1 MGTDQRNELKDL
13 IQTNSHIFLGVP
25 NKMNCLFL
33 PNTGLDSKDRVGNVP
48 DVEVGD
54 ATPANQH
61 PYSLNPLKAEFMKE
75 EINYMLKNDT
85 IEPSSSQW
93 SSLCL

>member
-1 MGTDQRNELKDL
+1 
-13 IQTNSHIFLGVP
+13 
-25 NKMNCLFL
+25 MNCLFL

-75 EINYMLKNDT
+75 EINYMLKNDI

-93 SSLCL
+93 CSLCL